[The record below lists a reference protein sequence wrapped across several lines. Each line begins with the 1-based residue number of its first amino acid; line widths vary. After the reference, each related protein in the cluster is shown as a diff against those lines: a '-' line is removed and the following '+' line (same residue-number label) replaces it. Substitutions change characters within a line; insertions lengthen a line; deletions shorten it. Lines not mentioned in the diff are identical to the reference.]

1 MTIDNF
7 NAAAPWFDNLSDQG
21 DFFFVQ
27 VMQRNKEKNNVSSSG
42 YVIKDYHF
50 FNKETFLSK
59 KEEITT
65 LCKAFNARAYF
76 WINPR
81 NCKEVQ
87 YEIIREALE
96 AIELGTHKLFKCVSR
111 ALGRKRCNKYKSK
124 WILDFDTKDWSL
136 INKYLDLVRKC
147 RPNVNKI
154 LYYVPTVNGI
164 HVITLGFDLER
175 FKQELAIAKLDNI
188 DIHKDNP
195 TILYYSNE

>member
-7 NAAAPWFDNLSDQG
+7 NAVAPWFDNLSEQG

-50 FNKETFLSK
+50 FDKETFLSK

-65 LCKAFNARAYF
+65 LCNTFNARAYF
-76 WINPR
+76 WVNPR

-87 YEIIREALE
+87 YEIIREVLE
-96 AIELGTHKLFKCVSR
+96 AIELGTHKLFKCVSM

-164 HVITLGFDLER
+164 HVITLGFDLEQ
-175 FKQELAIAKLDNI
+175 FKQELAIAKLDSI